1 MSNNHSATLAAGR
14 IAVPDRAASGARPSF
29 WRRLVDAWLR
39 AYACRIDSNGNIMC
53 EL

>member
-1 MSNNHSATLAAGR
+1 MSNTHSATLDAVRMAAPAG
-14 IAVPDRAASGARPSF
+14 AVSGARPSF

-39 AYACRIDSNGNIMC
+39 AYASRIDSNGNVMC

>member
-1 MSNNHSATLAAGR
+1 MD
-14 IAVPDRAASGARPSF
+14 VPTRALSDAHPSF

-39 AYACRIDSNGNIMC
+39 AYASRIDSNGNIMC